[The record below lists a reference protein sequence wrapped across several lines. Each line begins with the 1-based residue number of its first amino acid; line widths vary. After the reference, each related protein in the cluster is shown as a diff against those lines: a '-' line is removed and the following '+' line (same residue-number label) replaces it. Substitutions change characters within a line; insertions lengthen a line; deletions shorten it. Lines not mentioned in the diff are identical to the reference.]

1 MNKIL
6 YIAVSSQTGGVPKHI
21 LNTLMQAPKND
32 YEITVAVPDDGDY
45 YQWFQESASDMQNLT
60 LKPYSLKA
68 LWVLRN
74 YVVKHKISLVHS
86 HGKGA
91 GMYSRPL
98 KLLCPGIKV
107 VHTFHGIYLEQYGI
121 LLKKLY
127 CGIEHI
133 LRHWTDVFICVS
145 DSEKEEAMALG
156 FAYERCTEV
165 IANGVD
171 LKEMQNTG
179 IDENLYLEKYG
190 FPRDSYLIGC
200 VARLEKMK
208 GHCYL
213 LKAFAC
219 VSNKYPK
226 CRLLLVGDGPD
237 RQELEACIKDLK
249 LEDKV
254 ILTGFRHD
262 IPQLLKQ
269 FDLFVSASLKEGMPY
284 TLIEALAVG
293 VPVVA
298 TDVIGN
304 RDVIGDGKEGFLA
317 YPKDEKSLA
326 NQMIKAI
333 EHPELCREYVLAGKR
348 KVEQELTAELSVRK
362 LFNIYDKVLEGKQN
376 EKS

>member
-1 MNKIL
+1 MNRIL

-21 LNTLMQAPKND
+21 LNTLMQAPKYD

-45 YQWFQESASDMQNLT
+45 YPWFQEAASDMQNLT

-68 LWVLRN
+68 LWVLRD
-74 YVVKHKISLVHS
+74 YVMKHKIQLVHS

-107 VHTFHGIYLEQYGI
+107 VHTFHGIHLEQYGI

-127 CGIEHI
+127 CGMEHI

-145 DSEKEEAMALG
+145 DSEKEEAMRLG
-156 FAYERCTEV
+156 FAYERYTEV

-171 LKEMQNTG
+171 LKVLQSTG
-179 IDENLYLEKYG
+179 VDKNAYLKKYG
-190 FPRDSYLIGC
+190 FPKDSYLIGC
-200 VARLEKMK
+200 VARLEQVK
-208 GHCYL
+208 GHRYL

-226 CRLLLVGDGPD
+226 CRLFLVGDGPD

-254 ILTGFRHD
+254 ILTGFRYD
-262 IPQLLKQ
+262 IPQLLKL
-269 FDLFVSASLKEGMPY
+269 FDLFVSASFKEGMPY

-298 TDVIGN
+298 TDVMGN
-304 RDVIGDGKEGFLA
+304 RDIIGDAREGFLA

-326 NQMIKAI
+326 DQMIKAI
-333 EHPELCREYVLAGKR
+333 EHPELCREYVLAGQR
-348 KVEQELTAELSVRK
+348 KVEHELTVELSVRK
-362 LFNIYDKVLEGKQN
+362 LFNVYHRVLEGEAK
-376 EKS
+376 